1 LEVQL
6 LLRRLQVG
14 LSLLNLEVIRD
25 MELTTKVH
33 DKSLR
38 SQDYLSHA
46 SCRLVAHALR
56 VFNLVHGLQF
66 ERTVFIKQQ
75 QFEQTNSPLDI
86 RTSSLDIFT

>member
-14 LSLLNLEVIRD
+14 LSLLNLEVIRE

-38 SQDYLSHA
+38 SQDTSLTP
-46 SCRLVAHALR
+46 VAGWSLTRCA
-56 VFNLVHGLQF
+56 F
-66 ERTVFIKQQ
+66 
-75 QFEQTNSPLDI
+75 S
-86 RTSSLDIFT
+86 TSSMGCNLKEQFLSNNNNPNRRIRC